1 MRERGKFF
9 ATRCQLT
16 NVEETMK
23 LIKKKKRS
31 CIGSHRRNNLFR
43 PESAIDAG
51 KLDKPL
57 GKIR

>member
-23 LIKKKKRS
+23 LEKKKKKRS
-31 CIGSHRRNNLFR
+31 CIGSHCRNNLFR
-43 PESAIDAG
+43 PESSIDAG
-51 KLDKPL
+51 K
-57 GKIR
+57 IR